1 MATMPDGSSEP
12 RRPFTAT
19 DLARLL
25 GLAQS
30 TVSMAL
36 ANDARISAETRAKVA
51 EAAARLGYQPNR
63 VARAMRT
70 GRSHLVGVLVPSLR
84 ISFFTDLIDAIEAA
98 ATAAGYRC
106 LLAHSRSNPALF
118 DREVELL
125 LAQQVDGLLLC
136 PANPFSEC
144 AFSHRL
150 PTLRLPTVLIDHP
163 QAVAGIPG
171 VVSDW
176 TQIGR
181 LAADHLLAL
190 GHRRIMTVQ
199 VVARQTA
206 GRPAILA
213 AREAVGAGGGSL
225 VALDLDESRN
235 GFDAMA
241 EDIRTALA
249 AHPEVTALLVTDDCC
264 AVAAIRAGVAL
275 GRRIPEALSVVSCAA
290 LDLGRWS
297 TPTVTAVDQRPRRQ
311 GERAMQLLIERIGG
325 QAGYGLELLEGALLA
340 GGTTAPPT
348 P

>member
-1 MATMPDGSSEP
+1 MAAMPDGPAEP

-70 GRSHLVGVLVPSLR
+70 GRSHLLGVLVPSLR
-84 ISFFTDLIDAIEAA
+84 VSFFTDLIDAIEAA

-106 LLAHSRSNPALF
+106 LLAHSRASPALF

-136 PANPFSEC
+136 PANPFPEC

-163 QAVAGIPG
+163 QEVAGIPG

-181 LAADHLLAL
+181 LAAGHLLAL

-213 AREAVGAGGGSL
+213 AREAVTAGGGT
-225 VALDLDESRN
+225 VVPLDLDESRN
-235 GFDAMA
+235 GFDALA
-241 EDIRTALA
+241 EDIRAALA
-249 AHPEVTALLVTDDCC
+249 AHPQVTALLVTDDCC
-264 AVAAIRAGVAL
+264 AVAAIRAGAML
-275 GRRIPEALSVVSCAA
+275 GRRVPEALSVLSCAA

-297 TPTVTAVDQRPRRQ
+297 TPTVTAVDQHPRRQ
-311 GERAMQLLIERIGG
+311 GERAMQLLLERIAGG
-325 QAGYGLELLEGALLA
+325 AAGGLVLQEGELLS
-340 GGTTAPPT
+340 GGTACPPSA
-348 P
+348 